1 MSDLVVY
8 PSSYDSTNYSYASV
22 NSSYPLSNAVGK
34 SSSNTTYAQWNLKTG
49 FYAETY
55 VFYLFDL
62 SEIPSNAAIDSVSC
76 TAKGYISTTTSSRV
90 SARTMQM
97 YYGTSTAK
105 GSSVTVSTSATA
117 QTISCGTWTRE
128 ELNDCRIRIYSKRG
142 ISQTTTTRYQRF
154 YGATLTVTYTVNGNT
169 YTITSSA
176 STGGSITPSG
186 TIEVSEGES
195 LDFTMNPDDGYVL
208 KSLTI
213 DGNVVSTTENQS
225 SALENGISLLHC
237 EDLTD
242 SLNVCTITNS
252 GVSISTD
259 VTKFNGGSLYF
270 DKSSYLK
277 LDLNSNDAYTIE
289 FWAYVVGSNTSGW
302 YPTLFSSDSLSNS
315 GGTYIH
321 IDDGGYS
328 TYPVYRSNA
337 ASSSAG
343 NNGGYG
349 STVITRN
356 TWHHI
361 ALCVSGSSHYFFLD
375 GKLQYTIT
383 QSSHNDYS
391 IWYIGGL
398 RGSSDMVSGCYFNG
412 YVDEILISSACKWTS
427 DFTVPTQEYSSKAT
441 VYYTYTYDN
450 ITSNLI
456 VYALFGTKEVKIP
469 IITIGT
475 PTKSK
480 ISDESGWN
488 ECLCTFTSDV
498 DLSEWEARAT
508 FGGITPAQG
517 VGLLVESGSSL
528 SANTEA
534 TVSVLDT
541 ELTNGEGEYTI
552 SIYGKSTDGVW
563 SE

>member
-8 PSSYDSTNYSYASV
+8 PSSYDSTNHSYDSV
-22 NSSYPLSNAVGK
+22 NSSYPLSNVVGK
-34 SSSNTTYAQWNLKTG
+34 SSSNTTYAQWNLKRG
-49 FYAETY
+49 SHAETY

-62 SEIPSNAAIDSVSC
+62 SEIPSNATIDSVSC
-76 TAKGYISTTTSSRV
+76 TAKAYISNTSIFRISSR
-90 SARTMQM
+90 TIQM
-97 YYGTSTAK
+97 YCGTNTPK
-105 GSSVTVSTSATA
+105 GSASTVSSSESEITLD
-117 QTISCGTWTRE
+117 CGSWTRE
-128 ELNDCRIRIYSKRG
+128 ELNDCRIRIYAKRESFSTSSS
-142 ISQTTTTRYQRF
+142 IYNRF
-154 YGATLTVTYTVNGNT
+154 YGATLTVTYTINGNT
-169 YTITSSA
+169 YIVTSSA
-176 STGGSITPSG
+176 SDGGSITPSG
-186 TIEVSEGES
+186 TIEVLEGES
-195 LDFTMNPDDGYVL
+195 LNFTMNPDDGYIL

-213 DGNVVSTTENQS
+213 DGNSVSTIENQS

-242 SLNVCTITNS
+242 SLNVCTITNN

-259 VTKFNGGSLYF
+259 VTKFSGGSLYF
-270 DKSSYLK
+270 DQSSYLK

-289 FWAYVVGSNTSGW
+289 FWAYIVGSNTSGW

-315 GGTYIH
+315 GGTYMH

-375 GKLQYTIT
+375 GELQYTVT
-383 QSSHNDYS
+383 QSSRNDYS

-398 RGSSDMVSGCYFNG
+398 RGSSGMVSDCYFNG
-412 YVDEILISSACKWTS
+412 YIDEILISSICKWTS
-427 DFTVPTQEYSSKAT
+427 DFTVPIQKYSSEST
-441 VYYTYTYDN
+441 VYYTYTYNN
-450 ITSNLI
+450 ITSNST
-456 VYALFGTKEVKIP
+456 VYALFGAKEVKIP

-480 ISDESGWN
+480 ISDESGWD

-498 DLSEWEARAT
+498 DLSQWEARAT
-508 FGGITPAQG
+508 FGGVTPAQG

-534 TVSVLDT
+534 TISVLDT
-541 ELTNGEGEYTI
+541 ELTSGEGEYTI

-563 SE
+563 SA